1 MTTIPKGELISEART
16 MAKEL
21 GADSNLTNKMLWSII
36 NKHLSW
42 LISRES
48 DKMKLAKY
56 DYLYQTIKCVHV
68 EEAPAIDPCC
78 GIRSKCTVWRT
89 TDKLPEL
96 FEDMTGVIIK
106 SVFSIDG
113 SSEFVQINI
122 QDYMRKLEDPNSKYD
137 NNKYFFFNN
146 GYLYFPKKSVKM
158 VMVKGHFKST
168 VVSCCE
174 GEEVPCVSKLEENAM
189 MPAKLRGELMEYVK
203 KDLLPYKQ
211 LPMDTQIDKNDNKK
225 GEA

>member
-1 MTTIPKGELISEART
+1 MTTLTKAELISEART
-16 MAKEL
+16 LAREV
-21 GADSNLTNKMLWSII
+21 GADSKLTNKFLWSLID
-36 NKHLSW
+36 KHMTW
-42 LISRES
+42 LVSRES

-56 DYLYQTIKCVHV
+56 DYLYQTLKCVTV

-89 TDKLPEL
+89 ADKIPEL

-113 SSEFVQINI
+113 SAEFTQINV

-137 NNKYFFFNN
+137 NARYFFFNN
-146 GYLYFPKKSVKM
+146 GYLYFPKRAIRM

-174 GEEVPCVSKLEENAM
+174 GEKSPCISKLEENSYL
-189 MPAKLRGELMEYVK
+189 PGKLRGELMEYVK

-211 LPMDTQIDKNDNKK
+211 IRPDEQIDKNQIKAD
-225 GEA
+225 